1 MRSNP
6 AWEWTLNSG
15 YDAPYRYIHF
25 NCAYCISYTWFL
37 HSQSKHI
44 DLYISILP
52 NWCAPNETK
61 KNVIVHNVKWMN
73 VMHRC
78 WIHIVSILSDYKV
91 LRRCSISNCH
101 SCLWLHYSCVEF
113 LSFIVFHTLMSY
125 VVHGVPF
132 FRFSRCT
139 LSIRLSS
146 LFPSNLCRNRFI
158 VRPLYVNYYRT
169 VTDLLSSICWVL
181 RVFRL
186 SHSLF
191 LKYTLLVA

>member
-1 MRSNP
+1 MMRP
-6 AWEWTLNSG
+6 IG
-15 YDAPYRYIHF
+15 I
-25 NCAYCISYTWFL
+25 
-37 HSQSKHI
+37 
-44 DLYISILP
+44 YIST
-52 NWCAPNETK
+52 AR
-61 KNVIVHNVKWMN
+61 IVYHIHGFSIRNPSTSICIY
-73 VMHRC
+73 RFYQTEC

-169 VTDLLSSICWVL
+169 VTDLLSSIC
-181 RVFRL
+181 
-186 SHSLF
+186 
-191 LKYTLLVA
+191 